1 MNNQLLKYVDG
12 IKLSVQNVNNT
23 INIRQGKDGDDQ
35 GKQVESQVG
44 H

>member
-12 IKLSVQNVNNT
+12 INLSAQNVNNA
-23 INIRQGKDGDDQ
+23 IDVQGKDGDDQ
-35 GKQVESQVG
+35 GKNKKSQVG